1 MKTTGLLLE
10 LMQRTALD
18 GNFTARNVVTRSGV
32 RRRGLYASRFG
43 QLPWEAPLEFD
54 LIARLDGS
62 WACAEAFTQTLQFVI
77 PCRRGESFLYT
88 PDACLRRRGEQIEA
102 VECKPEALLD
112 DFNQHRHAQIRR
124 YFRSLDIGFLVLG
137 ENELPSDARH
147 ANALVLGES
156 FRRALKPPKVRELGE
171 RTAAS
176 APRTFS
182 ALVDALGPADARTAL
197 ARGFVYFDT
206 AAPLGAATPLF
217 QVFQEAHDAADFLHP

>member
-1 MKTTGLLLE
+1 MKRSLADEMAG
-10 LMQRTALD
+10 RTAV
-18 GNFTARNVVTRSGV
+18 GGSCTARNIVTRSGS

-54 LIARLDGS
+54 LLARLDGS
-62 WACAEAFTQTLQFVI
+62 WACTEAFTQTLQFVI
-77 PCRRGESFLYT
+77 PCRSGESFFYT
-88 PDACLRRRGEQIEA
+88 PDACLRRRGEQIAA
-102 VECKPEALLD
+102 VECKPDALLD

-137 ENELPSDARH
+137 ENELPADARH

-156 FRRALKPPKVRELGE
+156 FRGTLQPPKVRELGE
-171 RTAAS
+171 RTAQS
-176 APRTFS
+176 APGTFG

-217 QVFQEAHDAADFLHP
+217 QIFQETHDAADFLHP